1 MHAFRRFPPALIAM
15 ASSALLAAATL
26 PALAQPGPPMQPG
39 QPMQPGAMQPG
50 AMPPNAAPQDRRDAG
65 PTLDALMAWE
75 RQDLGVRP
83 ETQLHAGEMH
93 GPTPNQLPGGQVI
106 TTKGLLP
113 LLRGGQMPVR
123 VYDVLGGQAAL
134 PGAVPA
140 AFAAQ
145 PGSFDDATQARLA
158 ELLRQ
163 TTGNRRDTVLVFY
176 CAGPQCWMSYNAALR
191 AVRLGYTNV
200 AWYRGGL
207 EAWQHAGLSFAPAPQ
222 AMERTGGGAYAPMGG
237 LPPLPTSR

>member
-1 MHAFRRFPPALIAM
+1 MRVFRRFPPALLAL
-15 ASSALLAAATL
+15 AASALLAAAAA
-26 PALAQPGPPMQPG
+26 PAAAQPGPPMP
-39 QPMQPGAMQPG
+39 PGAMSPG
-50 AMPPNAAPQDRRDAG
+50 TAPDARRDAG
-65 PTLDALMAWE
+65 PSLDALMAWE

-83 ETQLHAGEMH
+83 EAQLHTGEMH

-113 LLRGGQMPVR
+113 LLRGGQVPVR

-191 AVRLGYTNV
+191 AVRLGYSNV

-207 EAWQHAGLSFAPAPQ
+207 EAWQHAGLSFATAPQ
-222 AMERTGGGAYAPMGG
+222 AMDRSGGGGGGTRVPMSG

>member
-1 MHAFRRFPPALIAM
+1 MRVFRRFPPALLAL
-15 ASSALLAAATL
+15 AASALLAAAAA
-26 PALAQPGPPMQPG
+26 PAAAQPGPPMSPG
-39 QPMQPGAMQPG
+39 GSAE
-50 AMPPNAAPQDRRDAG
+50 ARRDAG
-65 PTLDALMAWE
+65 PSLDALMAWE

-222 AMERTGGGAYAPMGG
+222 AMDRSGGGGGGGTLALMSG